1 MVIDEIDAIGMKRE
15 YSNQPNPVLN
25 ALLTEMDGFKK
36 VDSKPVFVMAATNLG
51 SKIDFALQRRF
62 DMLFKMDYL
71 DKEGRRWLLEKLIK
85 KQSRMFK
92 LSNEKIKSIVDRSE
106 GLSPAILEQVVE
118 AALREGIRSGCNITD
133 DLFDEMF
140 EKRTLGEERIDRSP
154 KEIERTAYHEA
165 GHALIDL
172 YNGRPPAYMSIVA
185 RGSQGGYVLQE
196 NLPVHCTKEEY
207 LQRIS
212 GILGGRAAEMVQGYG
227 LTFGAS
233 SDLESATKLAAKM
246 VCAGGMYEEEVGL
259 AAISEEQLLHN
270 EKAQNLINQILSER
284 LQEAIKIINENKD
297 ALKRLVNAV
306 INSEEHCLTEEEIK
320 AAYKG

>member
-1 MVIDEIDAIGMKRE
+1 
-15 YSNQPNPVLN
+15 
-25 ALLTEMDGFKK
+25 
-36 VDSKPVFVMAATNLG
+36 MAATNAEEEDL
-51 SKIDFALQRRF
+51 DRAFLRRF
-62 DMLFKMDYL
+62 DRRSRVNLPGEK
-71 DKEGRRWLLEKLIK
+71 GRRWKLEQMLMQHKD
-85 KQSRMFK
+85 MFDV
-92 LSNEKIKSIVDRSE
+92 SESEISSIVLRSD
-106 GLSPAILEQVVE
+106 GKSFADLENVIE
-118 AALREGIRSGCNITD
+118 AALREAIRADVRVNDS
-133 DLFDEMF
+133 LLDETF
-140 EKRTLGEERIDRSP
+140 EELLYGEEWEENSEENI
-154 KEIERTAYHEA
+154 KHTACHEA
-165 GHALIDL
+165 GHALIAL
-172 YNGRPPAYMSIVA
+172 FYGRSPKYMSVVA
-185 RGSQGGYVLQE
+185 RGSHGGYVLQE
-196 NLPVHCTKEEY
+196 NMPRHCTKEEY